1 MLSFTQTYQG
11 MESDMRFLYC
21 AVVISYILNDFSG
34 INIEKAIEYIKNS
47 QVLTDLLQRLQLNK
61 LY

>member
-1 MLSFTQTYQG
+1 
-11 MESDMRFLYC
+11 MRFLYC

-47 QVLTDLLQRLQLNK
+47 QVLI
-61 LY
+61 